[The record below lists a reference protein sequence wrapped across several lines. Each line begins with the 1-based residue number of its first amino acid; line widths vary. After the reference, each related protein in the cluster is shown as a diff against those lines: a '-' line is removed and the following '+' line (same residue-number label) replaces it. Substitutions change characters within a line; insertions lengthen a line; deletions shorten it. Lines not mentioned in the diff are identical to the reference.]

1 MCGRPAVVMTDV
13 CPCPRVSPSP
23 CLSSTQVHVGVTPAE
38 LSPPIYCFL
47 VALPAPPPIIPC
59 HILPH
64 LSLSLLAKY
73 TLVLVTRW
81 PSPSTLTQPPLSHA
95 LTYFAP
101 SSSSFSSFLSS
112 SCFLPFPPPSVLQ
125 LSPGSLCY
133 PHFNSP
139 QDYSLHMQHFE
150 QLQDISYSLTARL
163 CIARHLP
170 SSSPGL
176 SQCVLPLT
184 LFITALSLH
193 QP

>member
-1 MCGRPAVVMTDV
+1 MSVPVPA
-13 CPCPRVSPSP
+13 CPRHPASARLRSTSGSLRLSCHPPSIASWWR
-23 CLSSTQVHVGVTPAE
+23 C
-38 LSPPIYCFL
+38 PP
-47 VALPAPPPIIPC
+47 PPPIIPC
-59 HILPH
+59 HIPPH